1 MSLLLIALYKY
12 PYLLTCNSFVTMTIY
27 RLFEYLNL
35 FAASASAMLEA
46 HTEAPNVAQG
56 GLQSFQG
63 ATEP

>member
-1 MSLLLIALYKY
+1 
-12 PYLLTCNSFVTMTIY
+12 MTIY